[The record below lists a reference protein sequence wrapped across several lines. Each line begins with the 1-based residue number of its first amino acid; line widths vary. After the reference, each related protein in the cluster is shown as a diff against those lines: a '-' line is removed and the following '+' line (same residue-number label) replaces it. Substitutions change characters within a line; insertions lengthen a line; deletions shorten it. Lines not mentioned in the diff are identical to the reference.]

1 MNGTHGSLLMMQF
14 LQAAYW
20 FDEAMRKEQL
30 RRKAMVLPRAQSI
43 LLMNVALGIRKP
55 SLLADAMGVS
65 RQAVSRIVSD
75 LVEAGMLVAS
85 PDPEDGRGMLL
96 DLDESNQDDAEFV
109 IETMRL
115 MERRLG
121 DIIGQDRLGV
131 VRTALAMD
139 WGEPIVIRTS
149 EGDKLPE

>member
-1 MNGTHGSLLMMQF
+1 MNETHGSLLMLQF

-30 RRKAMVLPRAQSI
+30 RRKAIVLPRAQSI

-55 SLLADAMGVS
+55 SQLADAMGVS
-65 RQAVSRIVSD
+65 RQAISRIVSD
-75 LVEAGMLVAS
+75 LVDAGMLITS

-96 DLDESNQDDAEFV
+96 DLDESNQGDADFV

-115 MERRLG
+115 MERQLG
-121 DIIGQDRLGV
+121 DIIGEDRLAV
-131 VRTALAMD
+131 IRTALAMH
-139 WGEPIVIRTS
+139 WGAPRVLRPD
-149 EGDKLPE
+149 EGDV